1 MTAPANL
8 HTRDLSRMGKGLA
21 AASNFADL
29 VIHTFDD
36 PELSE
41 HGEED
46 ASSLVHLIPEA
57 VARQRADDLVKLVKR
72 QSGRFMLVGA
82 VVELL
87 SRVGAWPQ
95 AVEAMQA
102 SWEAVP
108 DTAPERRLKW
118 YRRLHVI
125 AVQFEAA
132 VAAKDIP
139 ARRLCKWNGFN
150 WKQPSRRM
158 KNNMQ
163 ADVVLSQA
171 FYSRIRAVEALRTLG
186 LETLSSQRFS
196 ELSVQSWTKLHFG
209 MDGPQPQLPTAP
221 WPTY

>member
-1 MTAPANL
+1 
-8 HTRDLSRMGKGLA
+8 
-21 AASNFADL
+21 
-29 VIHTFDD
+29 
-36 PELSE
+36 
-41 HGEED
+41 
-46 ASSLVHLIPEA
+46 LVHLIPEA

-139 ARRLCKWNGFN
+139 RQEALQMEWVQLEATLKEDE
-150 WKQPSRRM
+150 KQYASRR
-158 KNNMQ
+158 
-163 ADVVLSQA
+163 
-171 FYSRIRAVEALRTLG
+171 
-186 LETLSSQRFS
+186 SSLPSF
-196 ELSVQSWTKLHFG
+196 LQSDSG
-209 MDGPQPQLPTAP
+209 S
-221 WPTY
+221 